1 LPSSRADHDKL
12 RQIAAE
18 LADTAALPL
27 RSGLGAGSGVSVAT
41 AALAD
46 PTMLGAIDIAA
57 TVPWLQV
64 ATLCIG
70 LLTGVSSLA
79 LVLMKVVQQAAT
91 CAAKRR

>member
-1 LPSSRADHDKL
+1 MDIFGGLYR
-12 RQIAAE
+12 AAE
-18 LADTAALPL
+18 TVSAGKAAAI
-27 RSGLGAGSGVSVAT
+27 GGAGSGVSVAT

-79 LVLMKVVQQAAT
+79 LVLMKVVQQG
-91 CAAKRR
+91 RDIRG